1 MLVTVRVWSIPFVGS
16 PIQLFYGDVCLTI
29 PPPEVNYFLRGG
41 GGGEG
46 GNCMTPEEMAAKKTV
61 MSHLGLIVIL
71 QETN

>member
-41 GGGEG
+41 GGEG

-61 MSHLGLIVIL
+61 ISHLGLIVIL

>member
-1 MLVTVRVWSIPFVGS
+1 MLVTVRVWRIPFVGS

-41 GGGEG
+41 GGEG

-61 MSHLGLIVIL
+61 ISHLGLIVIL

>member
-1 MLVTVRVWSIPFVGS
+1 MLVTVRVWRIPFVSS

-41 GGGEG
+41 GGEG

-61 MSHLGLIVIL
+61 ISHLGLIVIL

>member
-1 MLVTVRVWSIPFVGS
+1 MLVTVRVWRIPFVGS

-41 GGGEG
+41 G
-46 GNCMTPEEMAAKKTV
+46 NCMTPEEITAKKTV

-71 QETN
+71 LETN

>member
-29 PPPEVNYFLRGG
+29 PPPEVNYFLRGEG
-41 GGGEG
+41 G